1 MWSLLQFPITE
12 HRPNPGHIYPA
23 QSKENLSRKTTP
35 EKKSAISGLFFSLV
49 IRIGFKPMTHSLEG
63 CCSIQLSYRT
73 ITTICRIFRIDGSGF
88 YKSRKSTNSINT
100 G

>member
-1 MWSLLQFPITE
+1 MRDRNDGQKKGLI
-12 HRPNPGHIYPA
+12 A
-23 QSKENLSRKTTP
+23 QT
-35 EKKSAISGLFFSLV
+35 FV